1 MRHGEHSISNARH
14 HTISNARVDIEYLS
28 HAMQFDIEGA
38 CSSRC
43 KALNSSVLLHSSLY
57 MLYTFECRWVLGHR
71 TVCLP
76 CTVRPSNDCNLC
88 NVYRFAPRQCMPV
101 RYAAV
106 RDSFVCMFGTHAR
119 HMSCFPDKLHPRRS
133 LDPLLG
139 RGSCSMLLWV

>member
-1 MRHGEHSISNARH
+1 MASIRYRMLAITRYQMHVSISNVCL
-14 HTISNARVDIEYLS
+14 TQCTSISKGP
-28 HAMQFDIEGA
+28 FF
-38 CSSRC
+38 SRY

-101 RYAAV
+101 RYATV

-119 HMSCFPDKLHPRRS
+119 HMSCFPDKLHPHRS